1 MLTQAQISHFHTFGF
16 LVLRQVFDAEEVA
29 VIRREA
35 DEIFAEDRNGGPIA
49 GATQYVQPFF
59 ERKPYLSTLVED
71 DRVYQI
77 GVDLLG
83 PDFILLPDR
92 GPCEDRRHT
101 LARVA
106 AHR

>member
-1 MLTQAQISHFHTFGF
+1 M
-16 LVLRQVFDAEEVA
+16 FDAEEVA

-35 DEIFAEDRNGGPIA
+35 DEIFAEDRNGGPITS
-49 GATQYVQPFF
+49 ATQYVQPFF

-92 GPCEDRRHT
+92 GPGEDRRHT
-101 LARVA
+101 LARGRRAPVTS
-106 AHR
+106 RWRSRSTSTWTS